1 MRDLSALQRHH
12 LVYAIRN
19 FYIARGWGSSTAS
32 PDEKRIH
39 DLTAAAFADDIVRR
53 VLECDPEGG
62 MNPVSLWK
70 RKDGS
75 MHTVTLAKAEEDAYG
90 QLRYR
95 AQIAPANPFKDTE
108 ARWFMANR
116 RTERA

>member
-1 MRDLSALQRHH
+1 MRNLSALQRHH

-32 PDEKRIH
+32 TEEKRIH
-39 DLTAAAFADDIVRR
+39 DLTAAAFADDIVQR

-62 MNPVSLWK
+62 MCPVPLWQ

-95 AQIAPANPFKDTE
+95 AHISPANPFKDTE
-108 ARWFMANR
+108 ARWFKANR
-116 RTERA
+116 KAKTA